1 MKAYLKYPI
10 FLFLLPLFFFLVGYT
25 EHGSFLHLHKMAIP
39 YLCLYGGIGGCYC
52 LLNIVK
58 RQPNK
63 NALWVLYVATVYLFF
78 GNIKGRF
85 DAVFTTGS
93 YTIFCL
99 TILLLPIATLL
110 LLRKFPK
117 LEKQLFSYA
126 NALLLALCITQ
137 GILVT
142 LAVSKPDTYQLSTIN
157 FKENKC
163 AATPSIH
170 LILWDGYPGFRS
182 LEKYFNFDNNDIK
195 QKLKNKKYVVF
206 DSINS
211 NYFQTYFSINALLN
225 MQYISYLHQVPLNQ
239 YYNVLHQLEQ
249 INDNQFTQFLIKNKY
264 RIYNNAIFELGNQAV
279 LNNNPKFK
287 SAEQIH
293 FNETLPKRLQ
303 KDFLWRFAKGKFK
316 MKFAEEQTVLNQYNQ
331 NNATINRFFE
341 LKPTHPHFTYS
352 HIIMP
357 HEPYY
362 TDSAGH
368 FLNRAKAAKA
378 NNESLFINYIKY
390 TNTLIDKMASHLQ
403 KQEPN
408 SIIIIMSDHGYREYL
423 QDSEIPLKFNNF
435 LAIHL
440 PDSNYANLSK
450 MKSTQN
456 LFRILLNQYFDQ
468 ELPMLEDSCIA
479 INEEKKQI
487 ISTKL

>member
-1 MKAYLKYPI
+1 M
-10 FLFLLPLFFFLVGYT
+10 
-25 EHGSFLHLHKMAIP
+25 HLNKIGIP
-39 YLCLYGGIGGCYC
+39 YLLMYIAILGSYF
-52 LLNIVK
+52 LLNTIK
-58 RQPNK
+58 KQPNK
-63 NALWVLYVATVYLFF
+63 NALWVLYIATIYLFF

-85 DAVFTTGS
+85 DTIFSTGS
-93 YTIFCL
+93 YTIFCV
-99 TILLLPIATLL
+99 TILLIPVLTLL
-110 LLRKFPK
+110 LLRKFST

-126 NALLLALCITQ
+126 NVLLLALCITQ
-137 GILVT
+137 SVLVAMAIT
-142 LAVSKPDTYQLSTIN
+142 KPDKYRLSTIH
-157 FKENKC
+157 FKEINQKT
-163 AATPSIH
+163 TPSIH
-170 LILWDGYPGFRS
+170 MILWDGYPGFRS
-182 LEKYFNFDNNDIK
+182 LEKYFNYNNNDIK
-195 QKLKNKKYVVF
+195 QKLRNKKYLVF

-239 YYNVLHQLEQ
+239 YYNVLHQLQQ
-249 INDNQFTQFLIKNKY
+249 INENQLTQFLKRNKY
-264 RIYNNAIFELGNQAV
+264 RIYNNAIFELGNQSV

-316 MKFAEEQTVLNQYNQ
+316 IKYAEEQTVLNQYNQ
-331 NNATINRFFE
+331 NNATINRLFE
-341 LKPTHPHFTYS
+341 LKPKHPHFSYS

-362 TDSAGH
+362 TDSAGN
-368 FLNRAKAAKA
+368 FLDRTKAAKS
-378 NNESLFINYIKY
+378 NNEMLFINYIKF
-390 TNTLIDKMASHLQ
+390 TNTIITKIASHLSER
-403 KQEPN
+403 EPN

-423 QDSEIPLKFNNF
+423 KDSELPLKFNNF
-435 LAIHL
+435 LAIYL
-440 PDSNYANLSK
+440 PDSNYTKLSK

-468 ELPMLEDSCIA
+468 TLPMLDDSCIS